1 MDFIHY
7 RRVKISRR
15 FSV

>member
-7 RRVKISRR
+7 P
-15 FSV
+15 

>member
-7 RRVKISRR
+7 TLS
-15 FSV
+15 